1 MIKIINTEEE
11 FEEVLKEER
20 AIVDFNAEWC
30 SFCKIMEPILEN
42 VSKKHKD
49 VKIYSVNVDNL
60 PSLAEEYGV
69 RFLPNFVIFE
79 NGKVTDSKSGGM
91 EEEEFLKFALKK

>member
-20 AIVDFNAEWC
+20 AIVDFNADWC
-30 SFCKIMEPILEN
+30 SFCKIMEPVIESA
-42 VSKKHKD
+42 SKKHKEL
-49 VKIYSVNVDNL
+49 KIYSVNVDNL

-79 NGKVTDSKSGGM
+79 NGKVIDSKSGGM
-91 EEEEFLKFALKK
+91 EEEVFLEFALKK

>member
-1 MIKIINTEEE
+1 MIKVINTEEE

-30 SFCKIMEPILEN
+30 SFCKIMEPIIEN
-42 VSKKHKD
+42 KD

-91 EEEEFLKFALKK
+91 EEEEFLEFALKK

>member
-11 FEEVLKEER
+11 FQEVLKEER

-30 SFCKIMEPILEN
+30 SFCKIILEN
-42 VSKKHKD
+42 VTKKNKD
-49 VKIYSVNVDNL
+49 VKIYSVNVDDL

>member
-1 MIKIINTEEE
+1 
-11 FEEVLKEER
+11 
-20 AIVDFNAEWC
+20 
-30 SFCKIMEPILEN
+30 MEPIIEN

-91 EEEEFLKFALKK
+91 EEEEFLEFALKK

>member
-30 SFCKIMEPILEN
+30 SFCKIMESILEK
-42 VSKKHKD
+42 VSKNYKD
-49 VKIYSVNVDNL
+49 VKIYSVNVDDL
-60 PSLAEEYGV
+60 PNLAEEYGV